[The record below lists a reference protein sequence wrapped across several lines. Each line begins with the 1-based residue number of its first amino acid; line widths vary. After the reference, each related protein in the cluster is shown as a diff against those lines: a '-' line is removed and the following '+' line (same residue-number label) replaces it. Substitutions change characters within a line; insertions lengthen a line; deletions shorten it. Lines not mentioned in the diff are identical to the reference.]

1 MREITLPDI
10 SLKDIHLTERVSEL
24 RKNYFFRK

>member
-1 MREITLPDI
+1 MPEATLTDI
-10 SLKDIHLTERVSEL
+10 SLKEVHFTERVSEL